1 MDLTLRQAS
10 PSISLTLV
18 SSAPAKN
25 QALDC
30 VSTEPS
36 VLQVWKVNID
46 HGEAKK
52 THHTEDYDS
61 AYLVLRR
68 GFPFKVELILSR
80 PFEPTA
86 DRLQMELF
94 IGSRPSFE
102 HGTYIPVPLEDDLH
116 SRETRLWGATVLK
129 SEGNVL
135 SLLVHTSP
143 KCIVGKFQVCVA
155 TLCHG
160 YLFRTARHHAPNV
173 YFIFNPWCPD
183 DLVYMASEAERCEY
197 ILQDVGHIYYGTADD
212 IMQRS
217 WNFGQFDFG
226 ILDACILLLDQGK
239 LPLQGRD
246 SPVTISRVV
255 SALVNSKDD
264 NGVLEGNWS
273 GMYGL
278 GTPPEAWNGSTAILL
293 DFRAT
298 RRPVAYG
305 QCWVFSGVATT
316 VLRSLGIPSRPI
328 TNFESA
334 HDADASLSFDVF
346 VDENM
351 EILKDHMKD
360 SKWNYHSW
368 AEGWMARPD
377 LPLGYGGW
385 QVVDPTPQETSE
397 GVYCCGPAPVNAVR
411 DGIVY
416 LKYDIK
422 FVFAEVN
429 SDKVYWQLGAD
440 GRFKAICVD
449 RNVVGVKISTK
460 AVGSE
465 EREDITHQYKHT
477 EGSEKERIAVEMA
490 CRHGSKP
497 GLYGRL
503 LERGVGEPLADPR
516 PQPDDVWSTIAVQ
529 GIPEMGRD
537 ITVGLRVGST
547 SESAWRH
554 VTLHVR
560 CDVMYYT
567 GVVHG
572 CAHKGSFTVEVPPK
586 QDITTW
592 LQLPYSAYGPLLVTQ
607 AAMLLTVTGRVGE
620 TNQPI
625 MQQKTFRLRLPRLNL
640 KVLGEPVVGRDILI
654 EITFHNPLPEE
665 LSDVGF
671 LLEATG
677 AQESR
682 RMQQRSIAA
691 GGTVRLQERIT
702 PRRRGVLKVLASL
715 YCSRLHLVHGETTA
729 IVR

>member
-1 MDLTLRQAS
+1 MWDTDFVVGDSGFDKGRKS
-10 PSISLTLV
+10 RPSTLV
-18 SSAPAKN
+18 P
-25 QALDC
+25 LDIAFGC
-30 VSTEPS
+30 EGPDICEGVLPPSGQDLDPNTETAFKPRGFGGPHYQQES
-36 VLQVWKVNID
+36 KVLQVRNVNID
-46 HGEAKK
+46 HIEAKK

-61 AYLVLRR
+61 AYTVLRR
-68 GFPFKVELILSR
+68 GFPFKVELRLSR
-80 PFEPTA
+80 PFEPSA

-102 HGTYIPVPLEDDLH
+102 RGTYIPIPLVDELQT
-116 SRETRLWGATVLK
+116 RETLLWRTTVLK
-129 SEGNVL
+129 SEGSVL
-135 SLLVHTSP
+135 TLLVHTSP
-143 KCIVGKFQVCVA
+143 KSIVGKYQVCVA

-160 YLFRTARHHAPNV
+160 YLFRTARHLAPNV

-183 DLVYMASEAERCEY
+183 DLVYMENEAQRREY
-197 ILQDVGHIYYGTADD
+197 VLQDVGHIYYGSADD

-273 GMYGL
+273 GIYGL

-293 DFRAT
+293 DYRAT
-298 RRPVAYG
+298 RSPVCYG

-316 VLRSLGIPSRPI
+316 VLRSLGIPSRPV

-334 HDADASLSFDVF
+334 HDADASLSFDIF

-351 EILKDHMKD
+351 KILKDRMKD

-377 LPLGYGGW
+377 LPLGNGGW

-397 GVYCCGPAPVNAVR
+397 GVFRCGPAPVNAVR
-411 DGIVY
+411 DGVVY

-429 SDKVYWQLGAD
+429 SDKVYWQLGDD
-440 GRFKAICVD
+440 GKFKAICVD
-449 RNVVGVKISTK
+449 RNVVGVNISTK
-460 AVGSE
+460 AIGSD

-477 EGSEKERIAVEMA
+477 EG
-490 CRHGSKP
+490 
-497 GLYGRL
+497 
-503 LERGVGEPLADPR
+503 
-516 PQPDDVWSTIAVQ
+516 
-529 GIPEMGRD
+529 
-537 ITVGLRVGST
+537 
-547 SESAWRH
+547 
-554 VTLHVR
+554 
-560 CDVMYYT
+560 
-567 GVVHG
+567 
-572 CAHKGSFTVEVPPK
+572 
-586 QDITTW
+586 ITTW
-592 LQLPYSAYGPLLVTQ
+592 LQLPYSEYGPLLVTQ
-607 AAMLLTVTGRVGE
+607 AAMLLTITGRVAE

-625 MQQKTFRLRLPRLNL
+625 MQQKTIRLRLPQLNI

-665 LSDVGF
+665 LTDVEF
-671 LLEATG
+671 LFEATG

-682 RMQQRSIAA
+682 RIQQRSIAA

-702 PRRRGVLKVLASL
+702 PRRRGALKVLASL
-715 YCSRLHLVHGETTA
+715 HCSRLHLVHGEATT
-729 IVR
+729 IVHS